1 MAAAVGM
8 TMLGAVLNATAFTGG
23 SILGQKLSGQG
34 GELVQERER
43 HDRALEKFN
52 DDTEAYRERQQQIYD
67 WKKRREG
74 KMFKAGRELAATD
87 EDLRLFEQEMGGQPA
102 PTRQPVLSDYYT
114 PSEKQ
119 KKWEL
124 IYIGGG
130 LVVGGLILVK
140 LL

>member
-34 GELVQERER
+34 GELIEERER

-87 EDLRLFEQEMGGQPA
+87 EDLRLFEQEMGS
-102 PTRQPVLSDYYT
+102 RQPVLSDYYT

-119 KKWEL
+119 KKWEV